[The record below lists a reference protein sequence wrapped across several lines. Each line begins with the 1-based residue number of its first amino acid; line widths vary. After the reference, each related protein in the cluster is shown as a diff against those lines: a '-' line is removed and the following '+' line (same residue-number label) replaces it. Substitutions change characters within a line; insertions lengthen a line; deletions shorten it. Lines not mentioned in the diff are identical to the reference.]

1 MSDALSWNKHDVER
15 KIGLRGGRGTNAGLV
30 LPLGIA
36 MVGTVAFFAILTLF
50 RQTRF
55 AAMFLERGLI
65 PYPIVFLAFWS
76 LGILY
81 VKRAKAAQNRKA
93 LSHQILPEG
102 VAFVLTSVTADRVVT
117 AVHSI
122 AEDPEEF
129 MVFRR
134 VLTALRSLKN
144 LGRVGDVNELLRSL
158 GERDESA
165 LQTSFATI
173 QGFLWCIPVLGFI
186 GTVLGLSQAIGAF
199 GELLEDNVELVNV
212 VQSLKGV
219 TGGLSTAFETTLIAL
234 VIAVVLQL
242 LVTSQRKK
250 EELLLDDIS
259 EYCLRNII
267 GRLRILEMEEVI
279 DT

>member
-1 MSDALSWNKHDVER
+1 M
-15 KIGLRGGRGTNAGLV
+15 
-30 LPLGIA
+30 
-36 MVGTVAFFAILTLF
+36 
-50 RQTRF
+50 
-55 AAMFLERGLI
+55 
-65 PYPIVFLAFWS
+65 
-76 LGILY
+76 
-81 VKRAKAAQNRKA
+81 KRAKAAQNRKA

-267 GRLRILEMEEVI
+267 GRLRILEMEEVV